1 MGRNGRPI
9 GPLQRGRQSASCGP
23 PNEASRWQGLRNG
36 ESRYRRRCLGGAM
49 GSDPAMDPRTS
60 TARGPELEGGDGM
73 TLEITEVRISLRDD
87 DKLKAFASM
96 TFNDA
101 FVIRGLKI
109 IEGTNGMFV
118 AMPSR
123 KRPDGTYQDVAHP
136 INNETRKFIEDRI
149 LMEYEKERLKQ
160 PSLLV
165 TGT

>member
-1 MGRNGRPI
+1 MVASAGVDVRGVH
-9 GPLQRGRQSASCGP
+9 GPG
-23 PNEASRWQGLRNG
+23 
-36 ESRYRRRCLGGAM
+36 
-49 GSDPAMDPRTS
+49 PAMDPKDFEGTGS
-60 TARGPELEGGDGM
+60 GTRGGEGM

-96 TFNDA
+96 TFNDS

-149 LMEYEKERLKQ
+149 LAEYEKERLKQ
-160 PSLLV
+160 PSLAV